1 MGKKMKRCKVCG
13 AEIATSAKPCP
24 SCGAKNKKLIV
35 LGVILLIL
43 SILLF
48 AQAFSGSGEAAPNK
62 VTDATD
68 MNQNPTES
76 VAPAQTES
84 GVMESAELNDT
95 SNSSNGGIV
104 LGPGTYVVGE
114 DIDAGKYDCVA
125 ISGFGVLRGEVAS
138 AGPAGFV
145 QTMGDSTVT
154 IGGET
159 AGVQGSTSYSNLT
172 LANGDV
178 IYIEMSLN
186 VEFVKK

>member
-13 AEIATSAKPCP
+13 AEIATSATPCP
-24 SCGAKNKKLIV
+24 YCGAKNKKLIV
-35 LGVILLIL
+35 LGVILLVL

-48 AQAFSGSGEAAPNK
+48 AQAFSSSDEIVPNK
-62 VTDATD
+62 VLDAPD
-68 MNQNPTES
+68 PNHNPTES
-76 VAPAQTES
+76 IAPAQTES
-84 GVMESAELNDT
+84 EVGESVELND
-95 SNSSNGGIV
+95 SPNSSNGGIV

-125 ISGFGVLRGEVAS
+125 ISGFGVLRGELAS
-138 AGPAGFV
+138 AGSAGFV

-154 IGGET
+154 IGEDT
-159 AGVQGSTSYSNLT
+159 AGVKGSTSYNNLT
-172 LANGDV
+172 LENGDV

>member
-1 MGKKMKRCKVCG
+1 MSKKMKRCKVCG

-35 LGVILLIL
+35 FGVILLIL

-48 AQAFSGSGEAAPNK
+48 AQAFSSSDEIVPNK
-62 VTDATD
+62 VPDAPDT
-68 MNQNPTES
+68 NQNPTES
-76 VAPAQTES
+76 IAPAQTES
-84 GVMESAELNDT
+84 GVGESVELNDAP
-95 SNSSNGGIV
+95 NSSNGGIV

-125 ISGFGVLRGEVAS
+125 ISGFGVLRGDLAS

-154 IGGET
+154 IGEDT
-159 AGVQGSTSYSNLT
+159 AGVKGSTSYNNLT
-172 LANGDV
+172 LENGDV
-178 IYIEMSLN
+178 ICH
-186 VEFVKK
+186 K

>member
-1 MGKKMKRCKVCG
+1 MSKTMIKCKVCG
-13 AEIATSAKPCP
+13 AEIATSATPCP
-24 SCGAKNKKLIV
+24 YCGAKNKKLIV

-48 AQAFSGSGEAAPNK
+48 AQVFNQSIPNK
-62 VTDATD
+62 VPDAPD
-68 MNQNPTES
+68 PNQNPTES
-76 VAPAQTES
+76 IAPAQTES
-84 GVMESAELNDT
+84 EVGESVELND
-95 SNSSNGGIV
+95 SPNSSNGGIV

-125 ISGFGVLRGEVAS
+125 ISGFGVLRGELAS
-138 AGPAGFV
+138 AGSAGFV

-154 IGGET
+154 IGEDT
-159 AGVQGSTSYSNLT
+159 AGVKGSTSYNNLT
-172 LANGDV
+172 LENGDV

>member
-1 MGKKMKRCKVCG
+1 MSKKMKRCKVCG
-13 AEIATSAKPCP
+13 AEITTSAKPCP

-48 AQAFSGSGEAAPNK
+48 AQVFNESIPDK
-62 VTDATD
+62 VPDATD
-68 MNQNPTES
+68 TNQNPTENDAS
-76 VAPAQTES
+76 TQTEF
-84 GVMESAELNDT
+84 GVGESVELNEA
-95 SNSSNGGIV
+95 SNSSNGEIV

-154 IGGET
+154 IGEDT
-159 AGVQGSTSYSNLT
+159 AGVKGSTSYNNLT